1 MREVFS
7 NPITVT
13 ALVCTVTGVT
23 IFDDTNV
30 EQDITHVVKM
40 AYVAGIDTEKWVLF
54 KSRRLRILHV
64 ENCCERDEAL
74 KLSCTER
81 GTDAN
86 ESNDA

>member
-54 KSRRLRILHV
+54 K
-64 ENCCERDEAL
+64 
-74 KLSCTER
+74 
-81 GTDAN
+81 
-86 ESNDA
+86 